1 MGTWKQLRA
10 HASVRSY
17 VPSVGLQRN
26 GRIAWNRGAQESLGH
41 PQFVRLLLDDEGQ
54 RLGVQKAECMEEGAF
69 AVQKAAKQQTWSIS
83 AFGALQ
89 QVGLSVGYS
98 YRKYA
103 QQDGD
108 ILWIPLAELRARGD
122 K

>member
-1 MGTWKQLRA
+1 
-10 HASVRSY
+10 
-17 VPSVGLQRN
+17 
-26 GRIAWNRGAQESLGH
+26 
-41 PQFVRLLLDDEGQ
+41 
-54 RLGVQKAECMEEGAF
+54 MEEGAF

-122 K
+122 